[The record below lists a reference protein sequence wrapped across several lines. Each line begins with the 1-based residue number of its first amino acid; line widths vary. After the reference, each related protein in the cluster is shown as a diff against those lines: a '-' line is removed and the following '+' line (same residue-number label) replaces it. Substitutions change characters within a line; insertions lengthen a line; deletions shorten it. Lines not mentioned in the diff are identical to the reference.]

1 MKRLLNI
8 LPAVAVGLLA
18 LSSCSEQMDYNE
30 YYIYDRDYMTQEF
43 GRVEGFL
50 TTAYNELD
58 YENDK
63 QYFANYKDIAN
74 YGAAMLASATDESE
88 YAYTGNAIED
98 LYNGALSPTNAH
110 NTFWNSSL
118 KGIAY
123 CNLFLD
129 EFADE
134 KFDNYYYNDDYAQQM
149 YKYQNMR
156 WEARFLRAY
165 YYFRLVRQYNG
176 APLYCH
182 NSSAD
187 VVNSLPMSKAD
198 DVFNF
203 ITASCDSIKDSII
216 VDYTML
222 GDMAISGQIETG
234 RANKLA
240 VLALKAR
247 AALYHASPLFNPDNN
262 VELWHEAAQASKELM
277 ESAASNDK
285 GLAPTYDC
293 LWASDN
299 YSNAKSVQEI
309 LFYRSISEART
320 LEQANFPVGLENCSG
335 GNCPTQDLVD
345 AYEMQST
352 GKGINEEGSGYNPEK
367 PYTGRDPRFE
377 LTICHNETKRWP
389 NWSTSLVYTYQ
400 GGVNGLPLYGGTPTG
415 YYLKKLLN
423 SAIDTRPGTA
433 NTNKHSW
440 VIFRMGEAYLNY
452 AEAVF
457 NYFKSQ
463 GRLDAADATSE
474 EFPISARALA
484 SITRTRVKMKEM
496 PTGMSNDDFWAKY
509 QNERRVELAFE
520 GHRFWDVRRWKEGA
534 KYFSKITEMHIT
546 KNEDGTYTYT
556 PKTVSRK
563 WEDKYNFFPIPQSDL
578 MKNPNL
584 DQSITG
590 WK

>member
-1 MKRLLNI
+1 MKRI
-8 LPAVAVGLLA
+8 KIFSAVAVGLLA
-18 LSSCSEQMDYNE
+18 LASCTDQMNYNE
-30 YYIYDRDYMTQEF
+30 YYVYDRDYMTQEF

-50 TTAYNELD
+50 TTAYNEMD
-58 YENDK
+58 YD
-63 QYFANYKDIAN
+63 
-74 YGAAMLASATDESE
+74 YGGYYSNALMASATDESE
-88 YAYTGNAIED
+88 YAYNGNSIED
-98 LYNGALSPTNAH
+98 LYNGALNPTNSHA
-110 NTFWNSSL
+110 TFWTSSL

-134 KFDNYYYNDDYAQQM
+134 KFTNYEYNDDYAQQM
-149 YKYQNMR
+149 FKYKNMR

-182 NSSAD
+182 NIPADDLNRLPMSSAD
-187 VVNSLPMSKAD
+187 K
-198 DVFNF
+198 VFDF
-203 ITASCDSIKDSII
+203 IKASCDSIKDSFV
-216 VDYTML
+216 VDYTNL
-222 GDMAISGQIETG
+222 GDMAITGQIETG
-234 RANKLA
+234 RANQLA

-247 AALYHASPLFNPDNN
+247 AALYHASPLFNQNN
-262 VELWHEAAQASKELM
+262 EAELWHQAALATKELVD
-277 ESAASNDK
+277 SAEKQGKA
-285 GLAPTYDC
+285 LAATYDC
-293 LWASDN
+293 LWAANN
-299 YSNAKSVQEI
+299 YTDKKATQEI
-309 LFYRSISEART
+309 LFYRSVADANT
-320 LEQANFPVGLENCSG
+320 LEKANFPVGLEGCNG

-352 GKGINEEGSGYNPEK
+352 GKGIKEEDSGYDAQN

-389 NWSTSLVYTYQ
+389 NWASEPIYTYQ
-400 GGVNGLPLYGGTPTG
+400 GGANALPLNGGTPTG

-423 SAIDTRPGTA
+423 AAVDTRPATA
-433 NTNKHSW
+433 NTMKHSW

-457 NYFKSQ
+457 QYFKSQ
-463 GRLDAADATSE
+463 GRADAADATSA
-474 EFPISARALA
+474 EFPVSARELA
-484 SITRTRVKMKEM
+484 SKTRLRSKMKAM
-496 PTGMSNDDFWAKY
+496 PAGMSNADFWAKY

-556 PKTVSRK
+556 PKTVNRVWDEK
-563 WEDKYNFFPIPQSDL
+563 FNFFPIPQSDI

>member
-1 MKRLLNI
+1 MKRI
-8 LPAVAVGLLA
+8 KIFSAVAVGLLA
-18 LSSCSEQMDYNE
+18 LASCTDQMNYNE
-30 YYIYDRDYMTQEF
+30 YYVYDRDYMTQEF

-50 TTAYNELD
+50 TTAYNEMD
-58 YENDK
+58 YD
-63 QYFANYKDIAN
+63 
-74 YGAAMLASATDESE
+74 YGGYYSNALMASATDESE
-88 YAYTGNAIED
+88 YAYNGNSIED
-98 LYNGALSPTNAH
+98 LYNGALNPTNSHA
-110 NTFWNSSL
+110 TFWTSSL

-134 KFDNYYYNDDYAQQM
+134 KFTNYEYNDDYAQQM
-149 YKYQNMR
+149 FKYKNMR

-182 NSSAD
+182 NIPADDLNRLPMSSAD
-187 VVNSLPMSKAD
+187 K
-198 DVFNF
+198 VFDF
-203 ITASCDSIKDSII
+203 IKASCDSIKDSIV
-216 VDYTML
+216 VDYTNL
-222 GDMAISGQIETG
+222 GDMAITGQIETG
-234 RANKLA
+234 RANQLA

-247 AALYHASPLFNPDNN
+247 AALYHASPLFNQNN
-262 VELWHEAAQASKELM
+262 EAELWHQAALATKELVD
-277 ESAASNDK
+277 SAEKQGKA
-285 GLAPTYDC
+285 LAATYDC
-293 LWASDN
+293 LWAANN
-299 YSNAKSVQEI
+299 YTDKKATQEI
-309 LFYRSISEART
+309 LFYRSVADANT
-320 LEQANFPVGLENCSG
+320 LEKANFPVGLEGCNG

-352 GKGINEEGSGYNPEK
+352 GKGIKEEDSGYDAQN

-389 NWSTSLVYTYQ
+389 NWASEPIYTYQ
-400 GGVNGLPLYGGTPTG
+400 GGANALPLNGGTPTG

-423 SAIDTRPGTA
+423 AAIDTRPATA
-433 NTNKHSW
+433 NTMKHSW

-457 NYFKSQ
+457 RYFKSQ
-463 GRLDAADATSE
+463 GRADAADATSA
-474 EFPISARALA
+474 EFPVSARELA
-484 SITRTRVKMKEM
+484 SKTRLRSKMKAI
-496 PTGMSNDDFWAKY
+496 PAGMSNADFWAKY

-556 PKTVSRK
+556 PKTVNRVWDEK
-563 WEDKYNFFPIPQSDL
+563 FNFFPIPQSDI

>member
-1 MKRLLNI
+1 M
-8 LPAVAVGLLA
+8 GLLA
-18 LSSCSEQMDYNE
+18 LASCSEQMNYNE

-50 TTAYNELD
+50 TTAYNEMD
-58 YENDK
+58 YD
-63 QYFANYKDIAN
+63 
-74 YGAAMLASATDESE
+74 YGGYYSNAMMASATDESE
-88 YAYTGNAIED
+88 YAYTGNSIED

-110 NTFWNSSL
+110 STFWTSSL

-134 KFDNYYYNDDYAQQM
+134 KFENFYYNDDYAQQM
-149 YKYQNMR
+149 FKYKNMR

-176 APLYCH
+176 APLYSH

-187 VVNSLPMSKAD
+187 VLNRLPMATAD
-198 DVFNF
+198 EVFDF
-203 ITASCDSIKDSII
+203 IKASCDSIKDSIV
-216 VDYTML
+216 VDYTKL
-222 GDMAISGQIETG
+222 GDMAISGQIETA
-234 RANKLA
+234 RASQLA

-262 VELWHEAAQASKELM
+262 AELWHQAALASKELVD
-277 ESAASNDK
+277 SAAKQGKD
-285 GLAPTYDC
+285 LAPTYDC

-299 YSNAKSVQEI
+299 YSNAKSTKEI
-309 LFYRSISEART
+309 LFYRSVAEART
-320 LEQANFPVGLENCSG
+320 LEQANFPVGLENCNG

-352 GKGINEEGSGYNPEK
+352 GMGINEEGSGYNPEK

-400 GGVNGLPLYGGTPTG
+400 GGANGLPLFGGTPTG

-423 SAIDTRPGTA
+423 SVIDTRPGTA

-457 NYFKSQ
+457 QYFKSQ
-463 GRLDAADATSE
+463 GRTDAADATNE
-474 EFPISARALA
+474 EFPVAAHDLA
-484 SITRTRVKMKEM
+484 SKTRLRVKMKAI

-563 WEDKYNFFPIPQSDL
+563 WDEKYNFFPIPQSDI
-578 MKNPNL
+578 MKNPSL
-584 DQSITG
+584 DQNITG

>member
-1 MKRLLNI
+1 MKRI
-8 LPAVAVGLLA
+8 KIFSAVAVGLLA
-18 LSSCSEQMDYNE
+18 LASCTDQMNYNE
-30 YYIYDRDYMTQEF
+30 YYVYDRDYMTQEF

-50 TTAYNELD
+50 TTAYNEMD
-58 YENDK
+58 YD
-63 QYFANYKDIAN
+63 
-74 YGAAMLASATDESE
+74 YGGYYSNALMASATDESE
-88 YAYTGNAIED
+88 YAYNGNSIED
-98 LYNGALSPTNAH
+98 LYNGALNPTNSHA
-110 NTFWNSSL
+110 TFWTSSL

-134 KFDNYYYNDDYAQQM
+134 KFTNYEYNDDYAQQM
-149 YKYQNMR
+149 FKYKNMR

-182 NSSAD
+182 NIPADDLNRLPMSSAD
-187 VVNSLPMSKAD
+187 K
-198 DVFNF
+198 VFGF
-203 ITASCDSIKDSII
+203 IKASCDSIKDSIV
-216 VDYTML
+216 VDYTNL
-222 GDMAISGQIETG
+222 GDMAITGQIETG
-234 RANKLA
+234 RANQLA

-247 AALYHASPLFNPDNN
+247 AALYHASPLFNQNN
-262 VELWHEAAQASKELM
+262 EAELWHQAALATKELVD
-277 ESAASNDK
+277 SAEKQGKA
-285 GLAPTYDC
+285 LAATYDC
-293 LWASDN
+293 LWAANN
-299 YSNAKSVQEI
+299 YTDKKATQEI
-309 LFYRSISEART
+309 LFYRSVADANT
-320 LEQANFPVGLENCSG
+320 LEKANFPVGLEGCNG

-352 GKGINEEGSGYNPEK
+352 GKGIKEEDSGYDAQN

-389 NWSTSLVYTYQ
+389 NWASEPIYTYQ
-400 GGVNGLPLYGGTPTG
+400 GGANALPLNGGTPTG

-423 SAIDTRPGTA
+423 AAIDTRPATA
-433 NTNKHSW
+433 NTMKHSW

-457 NYFKSQ
+457 QYFKSQ
-463 GRLDAADATSE
+463 GRSDAADATSA
-474 EFPISARALA
+474 EFPVSARELA
-484 SITRTRVKMKEM
+484 SKTRLRSKMKAI
-496 PTGMSNDDFWAKY
+496 PAGMSNADFWAKY

-556 PKTVSRK
+556 PKTVNRVWDEK
-563 WEDKYNFFPIPQSDL
+563 FNFFPIPQSDI

>member
-1 MKRLLNI
+1 MKRI
-8 LPAVAVGLLA
+8 KIFSAVAVGLLA
-18 LSSCSEQMDYNE
+18 LASCTDQMNYNE
-30 YYIYDRDYMTQEF
+30 YYVYDRDYMTQEF

-50 TTAYNELD
+50 TTAYNEMD
-58 YENDK
+58 YD
-63 QYFANYKDIAN
+63 
-74 YGAAMLASATDESE
+74 YGGYYSNALMASATDESE
-88 YAYTGNAIED
+88 YAYNGNSIED
-98 LYNGALSPTNAH
+98 LYNGALNPTNSHA
-110 NTFWNSSL
+110 TFWTSSL

-134 KFDNYYYNDDYAQQM
+134 KFTNYEYNDDYAQQM
-149 YKYQNMR
+149 FKYKNMR

-182 NSSAD
+182 NIPADDLNRLPMSSAD
-187 VVNSLPMSKAD
+187 K
-198 DVFNF
+198 VFDF
-203 ITASCDSIKDSII
+203 IKASCDSIKDSIV
-216 VDYTML
+216 VDYTNL
-222 GDMAISGQIETG
+222 GDMAITGQIETG
-234 RANKLA
+234 RANQLA

-247 AALYHASPLFNPDNN
+247 AALYHASPLFNQNN
-262 VELWHEAAQASKELM
+262 EAELWHQAALATKELVD
-277 ESAASNDK
+277 SAEKQGKA
-285 GLAPTYDC
+285 LAPTYDC
-293 LWASDN
+293 LWASNN
-299 YSNAKSVQEI
+299 YTDKKATPEI
-309 LFYRSISEART
+309 LFYRSVADANT
-320 LEQANFPVGLENCSG
+320 LEKANFPVGLEGCNG

-352 GKGINEEGSGYNPEK
+352 GKGIKEEGSGYDAQN

-389 NWSTSLVYTYQ
+389 NWASEPIYTYQ
-400 GGVNGLPLYGGTPTG
+400 GGANALPLNGGTPTG

-423 SAIDTRPGTA
+423 AAVDTRPATA
-433 NTNKHSW
+433 NTMKHSW

-457 NYFKSQ
+457 QYFKSQ
-463 GRLDAADATSE
+463 GRADAADATSA
-474 EFPISARALA
+474 EFPVSARELA
-484 SITRTRVKMKEM
+484 SKTRLRSKMKAM
-496 PTGMSNDDFWAKY
+496 PAGMSNADFWAKY

-556 PKTVSRK
+556 PKTVNRVWDEK
-563 WEDKYNFFPIPQSDL
+563 FNFFPIPQSDI

>member
-1 MKRLLNI
+1 MKRI
-8 LPAVAVGLLA
+8 KIFSAVAVGLLA
-18 LSSCSEQMDYNE
+18 LASCTDQMNYNE
-30 YYIYDRDYMTQEF
+30 YYVYDREYMTQEF

-50 TTAYNELD
+50 TTAYNEMD
-58 YENDK
+58 YD
-63 QYFANYKDIAN
+63 
-74 YGAAMLASATDESE
+74 YGGYYSNALMASATDESE
-88 YAYTGNAIED
+88 YAYNGNSIED
-98 LYNGALSPTNAH
+98 LYNGALNPTNSHA
-110 NTFWNSSL
+110 TFWTSSL

-134 KFDNYYYNDDYAQQM
+134 KFTNYEYNDDYAQQM
-149 YKYQNMR
+149 FKYKNMR

-182 NSSAD
+182 NIPADDLNRLPMSSAD
-187 VVNSLPMSKAD
+187 K
-198 DVFNF
+198 VFDF
-203 ITASCDSIKDSII
+203 IKASCDSIKDSIV
-216 VDYTML
+216 VDYTNL
-222 GDMAISGQIETG
+222 GDMAITGQIETG
-234 RANKLA
+234 RANQLA

-247 AALYHASPLFNPDNN
+247 AALYHASPLFNQNN
-262 VELWHEAAQASKELM
+262 EAELWHQAALATKELVD
-277 ESAASNDK
+277 SAEKQGKA
-285 GLAPTYDC
+285 LAATYDC
-293 LWASDN
+293 LWAANN
-299 YSNAKSVQEI
+299 YTDKKATQEI
-309 LFYRSISEART
+309 LFYRSVADANT
-320 LEQANFPVGLENCSG
+320 LEKANFPVGLEGCNG

-352 GKGINEEGSGYNPEK
+352 GKGIKEEGSGYDAQN

-389 NWSTSLVYTYQ
+389 NWASEPIYTYQ
-400 GGVNGLPLYGGTPTG
+400 GGANALPLNGGTPTG

-423 SAIDTRPGTA
+423 AAVDTRPATA
-433 NTNKHSW
+433 NTMKHSW

-457 NYFKSQ
+457 QYFKSQ
-463 GRLDAADATSE
+463 GRADAADATSA
-474 EFPISARALA
+474 EFPVSARELA
-484 SITRTRVKMKEM
+484 SKTRLRSKMKAM
-496 PTGMSNDDFWAKY
+496 PAGMSNADFWAKY

-556 PKTVSRK
+556 PKTVNRVWDEK
-563 WEDKYNFFPIPQSDL
+563 FNFFPIPQSDI

>member
-1 MKRLLNI
+1 MKRI
-8 LPAVAVGLLA
+8 KIFSAVAVGLLA
-18 LSSCSEQMDYNE
+18 LASCTDQMNYNE
-30 YYIYDRDYMTQEF
+30 YYVYDRDYMTQEF

-50 TTAYNELD
+50 TTAYNEMD
-58 YENDK
+58 YD
-63 QYFANYKDIAN
+63 
-74 YGAAMLASATDESE
+74 YGGYYSNALMASATDESE
-88 YAYTGNAIED
+88 YAYNGNSIED
-98 LYNGALSPTNAH
+98 LYNGALNPTNSHA
-110 NTFWNSSL
+110 TFWTSSL

-134 KFDNYYYNDDYAQQM
+134 KFTNYEYNDDYAQQM
-149 YKYQNMR
+149 FKYKNMR

-182 NSSAD
+182 NIPADDLNRLPMSSAD
-187 VVNSLPMSKAD
+187 K
-198 DVFNF
+198 VFDF
-203 ITASCDSIKDSII
+203 IKASCDSIKDSIV
-216 VDYTML
+216 VDYTNL
-222 GDMAISGQIETG
+222 GDMAITGQIETG
-234 RANKLA
+234 RANQLA

-247 AALYHASPLFNPDNN
+247 AALYHASPLFNQNN
-262 VELWHEAAQASKELM
+262 EAELWHQAALATKELVD
-277 ESAASNDK
+277 SAEKQGKA
-285 GLAPTYDC
+285 LAATYDC
-293 LWASDN
+293 LWAANN
-299 YSNAKSVQEI
+299 YTDKKATQEI
-309 LFYRSISEART
+309 LFYRSVADANT
-320 LEQANFPVGLENCSG
+320 LEKANFPVGLEGCNG

-352 GKGINEEGSGYNPEK
+352 GKGIKEEGSGYDAQN

-389 NWSTSLVYTYQ
+389 NWASEPIYTYQ
-400 GGVNGLPLYGGTPTG
+400 GGANALPLNGGTPTG

-423 SAIDTRPGTA
+423 AAIDTRPATA
-433 NTNKHSW
+433 NTMKHSW

-457 NYFKSQ
+457 QYFKSQ
-463 GRLDAADATSE
+463 GRSDAADATSA
-474 EFPISARALA
+474 EFPVSARELA
-484 SITRTRVKMKEM
+484 SKTRLRSKMKAM
-496 PTGMSNDDFWAKY
+496 PAGMSNADFWAKY

-520 GHRFWDVRRWKEGA
+520 GYRFWDVRRWKEGA

-556 PKTVSRK
+556 PKTVNRVWDEK
-563 WEDKYNFFPIPQSDL
+563 FNFFPIPQSDI

>member
-1 MKRLLNI
+1 MKRI
-8 LPAVAVGLLA
+8 KIFSAVAVGLLA
-18 LSSCSEQMDYNE
+18 LASCTDQMNYNE
-30 YYIYDRDYMTQEF
+30 YYVYDRDYMTQEF

-50 TTAYNELD
+50 TTAYNEMD
-58 YENDK
+58 YD
-63 QYFANYKDIAN
+63 
-74 YGAAMLASATDESE
+74 YGGYYSNALMASATDESE
-88 YAYTGNAIED
+88 YAYNGNSIED
-98 LYNGALSPTNAH
+98 LYNGALNPTNSHA
-110 NTFWNSSL
+110 TFWTSSL

-134 KFDNYYYNDDYAQQM
+134 KFTNYEYNDDYAQQM
-149 YKYQNMR
+149 FKYKNMR

-182 NSSAD
+182 NIPADDLNRLPMSSAD
-187 VVNSLPMSKAD
+187 K
-198 DVFNF
+198 VFDF
-203 ITASCDSIKDSII
+203 IKASCDSIKDSIV
-216 VDYTML
+216 VDYTNL
-222 GDMAISGQIETG
+222 GDMAITGQIETG
-234 RANKLA
+234 RVNQLA

-247 AALYHASPLFNPDNN
+247 AALYHASPLFNQNN
-262 VELWHEAAQASKELM
+262 EAELWHQAALATKELVD
-277 ESAASNDK
+277 SAEKQGKA
-285 GLAPTYDC
+285 LAATYDC
-293 LWASDN
+293 LWAANN
-299 YSNAKSVQEI
+299 YTDKKATQEI
-309 LFYRSISEART
+309 LFYRSVADANT
-320 LEQANFPVGLENCSG
+320 LEKANFPVGLEGCNG

-352 GKGINEEGSGYNPEK
+352 GKGIKEEDSGYDAQN

-389 NWSTSLVYTYQ
+389 NWASEPIYTYQ
-400 GGVNGLPLYGGTPTG
+400 GGANALPLNGGTPTG

-423 SAIDTRPGTA
+423 AAIDTRPATA
-433 NTNKHSW
+433 NTMKHSW

-457 NYFKSQ
+457 QYFKSQ
-463 GRLDAADATSE
+463 GRSDAADATSA
-474 EFPISARALA
+474 EFPVSARELA
-484 SITRTRVKMKEM
+484 SKTRLRSKMKAM
-496 PTGMSNDDFWAKY
+496 PAGMSNADFWAKY

-556 PKTVSRK
+556 PKTVNRVWDEK
-563 WEDKYNFFPIPQSDL
+563 FNFFPIPQSDI

>member
-1 MKRLLNI
+1 MKRI
-8 LPAVAVGLLA
+8 KIFSAVAVGLLA
-18 LSSCSEQMDYNE
+18 LASCTDQMNYNE
-30 YYIYDRDYMTQEF
+30 YYVYDRDYMTQEF

-50 TTAYNELD
+50 TTAYNEMD
-58 YENDK
+58 YD
-63 QYFANYKDIAN
+63 
-74 YGAAMLASATDESE
+74 YGGYYSNALMASATDESE
-88 YAYTGNAIED
+88 YAYNGNSIED
-98 LYNGALSPTNAH
+98 LYNGALNPTNSHA
-110 NTFWNSSL
+110 TFWTSSL

-134 KFDNYYYNDDYAQQM
+134 KFTNYEYNDDYAQQM
-149 YKYQNMR
+149 FKYKNMR

-182 NSSAD
+182 NIPADDLNRLPMSSAD
-187 VVNSLPMSKAD
+187 K
-198 DVFNF
+198 VFDF
-203 ITASCDSIKDSII
+203 IKASCDSIKDSIV
-216 VDYTML
+216 VDYTNL
-222 GDMAISGQIETG
+222 GDMAITGQIETG
-234 RANKLA
+234 RANQLA

-247 AALYHASPLFNPDNN
+247 AALYHASPLFNQNN
-262 VELWHEAAQASKELM
+262 EAELWHQAALATKELVD
-277 ESAASNDK
+277 SAEKQGKA
-285 GLAPTYDC
+285 LAATYDC
-293 LWASDN
+293 LWAANN
-299 YSNAKSVQEI
+299 YTDKKATQEI
-309 LFYRSISEART
+309 LFYRSVADANT
-320 LEQANFPVGLENCSG
+320 LEKANFPVGLEGCNG

-352 GKGINEEGSGYNPEK
+352 GKGIKEEDSGYDAQN

-377 LTICHNETKRWP
+377 LTICHNETKLWP
-389 NWSTSLVYTYQ
+389 NWASEPIYTYQ
-400 GGVNGLPLYGGTPTG
+400 GGANALPLNGGTPTG

-423 SAIDTRPGTA
+423 AAVDTRPATA
-433 NTNKHSW
+433 NTMKHSW

-457 NYFKSQ
+457 QYFKSQ
-463 GRLDAADATSE
+463 GRSDAADATSA
-474 EFPISARALA
+474 EFPVSARELA
-484 SITRTRVKMKEM
+484 SKTRLRSKMKAM
-496 PTGMSNDDFWAKY
+496 PAGMSNADFWAKY

-556 PKTVSRK
+556 PKTVNRVWDEK
-563 WEDKYNFFPIPQSDL
+563 FNFFPIPQSDI

>member
-1 MKRLLNI
+1 MKRI
-8 LPAVAVGLLA
+8 KIFSAVAVGLLA
-18 LSSCSEQMDYNE
+18 LASCTDQMNYNE
-30 YYIYDRDYMTQEF
+30 YYVYDRDYMTQEF

-50 TTAYNELD
+50 TTAYNEMD
-58 YENDK
+58 YD
-63 QYFANYKDIAN
+63 
-74 YGAAMLASATDESE
+74 YGGYYSNALMASATDESE
-88 YAYTGNAIED
+88 YAYNGNSIED
-98 LYNGALSPTNAH
+98 LYNGALNPTNSHA
-110 NTFWNSSL
+110 TFWTSSL

-134 KFDNYYYNDDYAQQM
+134 KFTNYEYNDDYAQQM
-149 YKYQNMR
+149 FKYKNMR

-182 NSSAD
+182 NIPADDLNRLPMSSAD
-187 VVNSLPMSKAD
+187 K
-198 DVFNF
+198 VFDF
-203 ITASCDSIKDSII
+203 IKNSCDSIKDSIV
-216 VDYTML
+216 VDYTNL
-222 GDMAISGQIETG
+222 GDMAITGQIETG
-234 RANKLA
+234 RANQLA

-247 AALYHASPLFNPDNN
+247 AALYHASPLFNQNN
-262 VELWHEAAQASKELM
+262 EAELWHQAALATKELVD
-277 ESAASNDK
+277 SAEKQGKA
-285 GLAPTYDC
+285 LAATYDC
-293 LWASDN
+293 LWAANN
-299 YSNAKSVQEI
+299 YTDKKATQEI
-309 LFYRSISEART
+309 LFYRSVADANT
-320 LEQANFPVGLENCSG
+320 LEKANFPVGLEGCNG

-352 GKGINEEGSGYNPEK
+352 GKGIKEEDSGYDAQN

-389 NWSTSLVYTYQ
+389 NWASEPIYTYQ
-400 GGVNGLPLYGGTPTG
+400 GGANALPLNGGTPTG

-423 SAIDTRPGTA
+423 AAVDTRPATA
-433 NTNKHSW
+433 NTMKHSW

-457 NYFKSQ
+457 QYFKSQ
-463 GRLDAADATSE
+463 GRADAADATSA
-474 EFPISARALA
+474 EFPVSARELA
-484 SITRTRVKMKEM
+484 SKTRLRSKMKAM
-496 PTGMSNDDFWAKY
+496 PAGMSNADFWAKY

-556 PKTVSRK
+556 PKTVNRVWDEK
-563 WEDKYNFFPIPQSDL
+563 FNFFPIPQSDI

>member
-1 MKRLLNI
+1 MKRI
-8 LPAVAVGLLA
+8 KIFSAVAVGLLA
-18 LSSCSEQMDYNE
+18 LASCTDQMNYNE
-30 YYIYDRDYMTQEF
+30 YYVYDRDYMTQEF

-50 TTAYNELD
+50 TTAYNEMD
-58 YENDK
+58 YD
-63 QYFANYKDIAN
+63 
-74 YGAAMLASATDESE
+74 YGGYYSNALMASATDESE
-88 YAYTGNAIED
+88 YAYNGNSIED
-98 LYNGALSPTNAH
+98 LYNGALNPTNSHA
-110 NTFWNSSL
+110 TFWTSSL

-134 KFDNYYYNDDYAQQM
+134 KFTNYEYNDDYAQQM
-149 YKYQNMR
+149 FKYKNMR

-182 NSSAD
+182 NIPADDLNRLSMSSAD
-187 VVNSLPMSKAD
+187 K
-198 DVFNF
+198 VFDF
-203 ITASCDSIKDSII
+203 IKASCDSIKDSIV
-216 VDYTML
+216 VDYTNL
-222 GDMAISGQIETG
+222 GDMAITGQIETG
-234 RANKLA
+234 RANQLA

-247 AALYHASPLFNPDNN
+247 AALYHASPLFNQNN
-262 VELWHEAAQASKELM
+262 EAELWHQAALATKELVD
-277 ESAASNDK
+277 SAEKQGKA
-285 GLAPTYDC
+285 LAATYDC
-293 LWASDN
+293 LWAANN
-299 YSNAKSVQEI
+299 YTDKKATQEI
-309 LFYRSISEART
+309 LFYRSVADANT
-320 LEQANFPVGLENCSG
+320 LEKANFPVGLEGCNG

-352 GKGINEEGSGYNPEK
+352 GKGIKEEGSGYDAQN

-389 NWSTSLVYTYQ
+389 NWASEPIYTYQ
-400 GGVNGLPLYGGTPTG
+400 GGANALPLNGGTPTG

-423 SAIDTRPGTA
+423 AAIDTRPATA
-433 NTNKHSW
+433 NTMKHSW

-457 NYFKSQ
+457 QYFKSQ
-463 GRLDAADATSE
+463 GRSDAADATSA
-474 EFPISARALA
+474 EFPVSARELA
-484 SITRTRVKMKEM
+484 SKTRLRSKMKAM
-496 PTGMSNDDFWAKY
+496 PAGMSNADFWAKY

-556 PKTVSRK
+556 PKTVNRVWDEK
-563 WEDKYNFFPIPQSDL
+563 FNFFPIPQSDI

>member
-1 MKRLLNI
+1 MKRI
-8 LPAVAVGLLA
+8 KIFSAVAVGLLA
-18 LSSCSEQMDYNE
+18 LASCSDQMNYNE
-30 YYIYDRDYMTQEF
+30 YYVYDRDYMTQEF

-50 TTAYNELD
+50 TTAYNEMD
-58 YENDK
+58 YD
-63 QYFANYKDIAN
+63 
-74 YGAAMLASATDESE
+74 YGGYYSNALMASATDESE
-88 YAYTGNAIED
+88 YAYSGNSIED

-110 NTFWNSSL
+110 ATFWTSSL

-134 KFDNYYYNDDYAQQM
+134 KFTNYEYNDDYAQQM
-149 YKYQNMR
+149 FKYKNMR

-182 NSSAD
+182 NIPADDLNRLPMSSAD
-187 VVNSLPMSKAD
+187 K
-198 DVFNF
+198 VFDF
-203 ITASCDSIKDSII
+203 IKASCDSIKDSIV
-216 VDYTML
+216 VDYTNL
-222 GDMAISGQIETG
+222 GDMAITGQIETG
-234 RANKLA
+234 RANQLA

-247 AALYHASPLFNPDNN
+247 AALYHASPLFNQNN
-262 VELWHEAAQASKELM
+262 EAELWHQAALATKELVD
-277 ESAASNDK
+277 SAEKQGKA
-285 GLAPTYDC
+285 LAATYDC
-293 LWASDN
+293 LWAANN
-299 YSNAKSVQEI
+299 YTDKKATQEI
-309 LFYRSISEART
+309 LFYRSVADANT
-320 LEQANFPVGLENCSG
+320 LEKANFPVGLEGCNG

-352 GKGINEEGSGYNPEK
+352 GKGIKEEDSGYDAQN

-389 NWSTSLVYTYQ
+389 NWASEPIYTYQ
-400 GGVNGLPLYGGTPTG
+400 GGANALPLNGGTPTG

-423 SAIDTRPGTA
+423 AAIDTRPATA
-433 NTNKHSW
+433 NTMKHSW

-457 NYFKSQ
+457 QYFKSQ
-463 GRLDAADATSE
+463 GRADAADATSA
-474 EFPISARALA
+474 EFPVSARELA
-484 SITRTRVKMKEM
+484 SKTRLRSKMKAI
-496 PTGMSNDDFWAKY
+496 PAGMSNADFWAKY

-556 PKTVSRK
+556 PKTVNRVWDEK
-563 WEDKYNFFPIPQSDL
+563 FNFFPIPQSDI

>member
-1 MKRLLNI
+1 MKRI
-8 LPAVAVGLLA
+8 KIFSAVAVGLLA
-18 LSSCSEQMDYNE
+18 LASCSDQMNYNE
-30 YYIYDRDYMTQEF
+30 YYVYDRDYMTQEF

-50 TTAYNELD
+50 TTAYNEMD
-58 YENDK
+58 YD
-63 QYFANYKDIAN
+63 
-74 YGAAMLASATDESE
+74 YGGYYSNALMASATDESE
-88 YAYTGNAIED
+88 YAYNGNSIED
-98 LYNGALSPTNAH
+98 LYNGALNPTNSHA
-110 NTFWNSSL
+110 TFWTSSL

-134 KFDNYYYNDDYAQQM
+134 KFTNYEYNDDYAQQM
-149 YKYQNMR
+149 FKYKNMR

-182 NSSAD
+182 NIPADDLNRLPMSSAD
-187 VVNSLPMSKAD
+187 K
-198 DVFNF
+198 VFDF
-203 ITASCDSIKDSII
+203 IKASCDSIKDSIV
-216 VDYTML
+216 VDYTNL
-222 GDMAISGQIETG
+222 GDMAITGQIETG
-234 RANKLA
+234 RANQLA

-247 AALYHASPLFNPDNN
+247 AALYHASPLFNQNN
-262 VELWHEAAQASKELM
+262 EAELWHQAALATKELVD
-277 ESAASNDK
+277 SAEKQGKA
-285 GLAPTYDC
+285 LAATYDC
-293 LWASDN
+293 LWAANN
-299 YSNAKSVQEI
+299 YTDKKATQEI
-309 LFYRSISEART
+309 LFYRSVADANT
-320 LEQANFPVGLENCSG
+320 LEKANFPVGLEGCNG

-352 GKGINEEGSGYNPEK
+352 GKGIKEEGSGYDAQN

-389 NWSTSLVYTYQ
+389 NWASEPIYTYQ
-400 GGVNGLPLYGGTPTG
+400 GGANALPLNGGTPTG

-423 SAIDTRPGTA
+423 AAIDTRPATA
-433 NTNKHSW
+433 NTMKHSW

-457 NYFKSQ
+457 QYFKSQ
-463 GRLDAADATSE
+463 GRSDAADATSA
-474 EFPISARALA
+474 EFPVSARELA
-484 SITRTRVKMKEM
+484 SKTRLRSKMKAM
-496 PTGMSNDDFWAKY
+496 PAGMSNADFWAKY

-520 GHRFWDVRRWKEGA
+520 GYRFWDVRRWKEGA

-556 PKTVSRK
+556 PKTVNRVWDEK
-563 WEDKYNFFPIPQSDL
+563 FNFFPIPQSDI

>member
-1 MKRLLNI
+1 MKRI
-8 LPAVAVGLLA
+8 KIFSAVAVGLLA
-18 LSSCSEQMDYNE
+18 LASCSEQMNYNE
-30 YYIYDRDYMTQEF
+30 YYVYDRDYMTQEF

-50 TTAYNELD
+50 TTAYNEMD
-58 YENDK
+58 YD
-63 QYFANYKDIAN
+63 
-74 YGAAMLASATDESE
+74 YGGYYSNALMASATDESE
-88 YAYTGNAIED
+88 YAYSGNSIED

-110 NTFWNSSL
+110 ATFWTSSL

-134 KFDNYYYNDDYAQQM
+134 KFTNYEYNDDYAQQM
-149 YKYQNMR
+149 FKYKNMR

-182 NSSAD
+182 NIPADNLNRLPMSSAD
-187 VVNSLPMSKAD
+187 K
-198 DVFNF
+198 VFDF
-203 ITASCDSIKDSII
+203 IKASCDSIKDSIV
-216 VDYTML
+216 VDYTNL
-222 GDMAISGQIETG
+222 GDMAITGQIETG
-234 RANKLA
+234 RANQLA

-247 AALYHASPLFNPDNN
+247 AALYHASPLFNQNN
-262 VELWHEAAQASKELM
+262 EAELWHQAALATKELVD
-277 ESAASNDK
+277 SAEKQGKA
-285 GLAPTYDC
+285 LAATYDC
-293 LWASDN
+293 LWAANN
-299 YSNAKSVQEI
+299 YTDKKATQEI
-309 LFYRSISEART
+309 LFYRSVADANT
-320 LEQANFPVGLENCSG
+320 LEKANFPVGLEGCNG

-352 GKGINEEGSGYNPEK
+352 GKGIKEEGSGYDAQN

-389 NWSTSLVYTYQ
+389 NWASEPIYTYQ
-400 GGVNGLPLYGGTPTG
+400 GGANALPLNGGTPTG

-423 SAIDTRPGTA
+423 AAIDTRPATA
-433 NTNKHSW
+433 NTMKHSW

-457 NYFKSQ
+457 QYFKSQ
-463 GRLDAADATSE
+463 GRSDAADATSA
-474 EFPISARALA
+474 EFPVSARELA
-484 SITRTRVKMKEM
+484 SKTRLRSKMKAM
-496 PTGMSNDDFWAKY
+496 PAGMSNADFWAKY

-556 PKTVSRK
+556 PKTVNRVWDEK
-563 WEDKYNFFPIPQSDL
+563 FNFFPIPQSDI

>member
-1 MKRLLNI
+1 MKRI
-8 LPAVAVGLLA
+8 KIFSAVAVGLLA
-18 LSSCSEQMDYNE
+18 LASCTDQMNYNE
-30 YYIYDRDYMTQEF
+30 YYVYDRDYMTQEF

-50 TTAYNELD
+50 TTAYNEMD
-58 YENDK
+58 YD
-63 QYFANYKDIAN
+63 
-74 YGAAMLASATDESE
+74 YGGYYSNALMASATDESE
-88 YAYTGNAIED
+88 YAYNGNSIED
-98 LYNGALSPTNAH
+98 LYNGALNPTNSHA
-110 NTFWNSSL
+110 TFWTSSL

-134 KFDNYYYNDDYAQQM
+134 KFTNYEYNDDYAQQM
-149 YKYQNMR
+149 FKYKNMR

-182 NSSAD
+182 NIPADDLNRLPMSSAD
-187 VVNSLPMSKAD
+187 K
-198 DVFNF
+198 VFDF
-203 ITASCDSIKDSII
+203 IKASCDSIKDSIV
-216 VDYTML
+216 VDYTNL
-222 GDMAISGQIETG
+222 GDMAITGQIETG
-234 RANKLA
+234 RANQLA

-247 AALYHASPLFNPDNN
+247 AALYHASPLFNQNN
-262 VELWHEAAQASKELM
+262 EAELWHQAALATKELVD
-277 ESAASNDK
+277 SAEKQGKA
-285 GLAPTYDC
+285 LAATYDC
-293 LWASDN
+293 LWAANN
-299 YSNAKSVQEI
+299 YTDKKATQEI
-309 LFYRSISEART
+309 LFYRSVADANT
-320 LEQANFPVGLENCSG
+320 LEKANFPVGLEGCNG

-352 GKGINEEGSGYNPEK
+352 GKGIKEEGSGYDAQN
-367 PYTGRDPRFE
+367 PYTGRDPRYE
-377 LTICHNETKRWP
+377 LTMCHNETKRWP
-389 NWSTSLVYTYQ
+389 NWASEPIYTYQ
-400 GGVNGLPLYGGTPTG
+400 GGANALPLNGGTPTG

-423 SAIDTRPGTA
+423 AAVDTRPATA
-433 NTNKHSW
+433 NTMKHSW

-457 NYFKSQ
+457 QYFKSQ
-463 GRLDAADATSE
+463 GRADAADATSA
-474 EFPISARALA
+474 EFPVSARELA
-484 SITRTRVKMKEM
+484 SKTRLRSKMKAM
-496 PTGMSNDDFWAKY
+496 PAGMSNADFWAKY

-556 PKTVSRK
+556 PKTVNRVWDEK
-563 WEDKYNFFPIPQSDL
+563 FNFFPIPQSDI

>member
-1 MKRLLNI
+1 MKRINI
-8 LPAVAVGLLA
+8 FSAVVLGMLGLA
-18 LSSCSEQMDYNE
+18 SCSDQMNYNE

-50 TTAYNELD
+50 TTAYNEMD

-63 QYFANYKDIAN
+63 AYFYTYKSDGN
-74 YGAAMLASATDESE
+74 YGNAMWASATDESE
-88 YAYTGNAIED
+88 YAYNGNAVED
-98 LYNGALSPTNAH
+98 FYNGALSPTNPHAVY
-110 NTFWNSSL
+110 WKSSL

-134 KFDNYYYNDDYAQQM
+134 KFENYQYNDDYEQQKFK
-149 YKYQNMR
+149 YKNMR

-182 NSSAD
+182 NLSA
-187 VVNSLPMSKAD
+187 NQLNQLPMSKAD
-198 DVFNF
+198 EVFEF
-203 ITASCDSIKDSII
+203 IKNSCDSIKDSII
-216 VDYTML
+216 VDYTDL
-222 GDMAISGQIETG
+222 GDYAIKGQVETA
-234 RANKLA
+234 RANQLS

-247 AALYHASPLFNPDNN
+247 AALYHASPLFNTNN
-262 VELWHEAAQASKELM
+262 DAELWHEAALATKELVD
-277 ESAASNDK
+277 SAEKQGK
-285 GLAPTYDC
+285 GLAATYDC

-299 YSNAKSVQEI
+299 YVNAKSTKEI
-309 LFYRSISEART
+309 LFYRSIAESRN

-345 AYEMQST
+345 AYEMQRT
-352 GKGINEEGSGYNPEK
+352 GKGINEEGSGYNEQK

-389 NWSTSLVYTYQ
+389 NWATDLVYTYQ
-400 GGVNGLPLYGGTPTG
+400 GGANAQPLTGGTPTG
-415 YYLKKLLN
+415 YYLKKLLV
-423 SAIDTRPGTA
+423 SAADPRPATA
-433 NTNKHSW
+433 NTFKHSW
-440 VIFRMGEAYLNY
+440 VVFRMGEAYLNY

-463 GRLDAADATSE
+463 GRMDAADATSE
-474 EFPISARALA
+474 EFPISARELA
-484 SITRTRVKMKEM
+484 SKTRLRSKM
-496 PTGMSNDDFWAKY
+496 PAIPAGMSNDDFWAKY
-509 QNERRVELAFE
+509 QNERRVELSFE
-520 GHRFWDVRRWKEGA
+520 GHRFWDVRRWKEGS
-534 KYFSKITEMHIT
+534 KYFGKITEMHIT
-546 KNEDGTYTYT
+546 KNEDGTYTYNR
-556 PKTVSRK
+556 KTVNRK
-563 WEDKYNFFPIPQSDL
+563 WDDKYNFFPIPQSDI

>member
-1 MKRLLNI
+1 MKRI
-8 LPAVAVGLLA
+8 KIFSAVAVGLLVLA
-18 LSSCSEQMDYNE
+18 SCSEQMNYNE
-30 YYIYDRDYMTQEF
+30 YYVYDRDYMTQEF

-50 TTAYNELD
+50 TTAYNEMD
-58 YENDK
+58 YD
-63 QYFANYKDIAN
+63 
-74 YGAAMLASATDESE
+74 YGGYYSNALMASATDESE
-88 YAYTGNAIED
+88 YAYSGNSIED

-110 NTFWNSSL
+110 SNFWSSSL

-134 KFDNYYYNDDYAQQM
+134 KFTNYEYNDDYAQQM
-149 YKYQNMR
+149 FKYRNMR

-182 NSSAD
+182 NIPADDLNRLSMSSAD
-187 VVNSLPMSKAD
+187 K
-198 DVFNF
+198 VFDF
-203 ITASCDSIKDSII
+203 IKNSCDSIKDSIV
-216 VDYTML
+216 VDYTQL
-222 GDMAISGQIETG
+222 GDMAISDQIETG
-234 RANKLA
+234 RANQLA

-247 AALYHASPLFNPDNN
+247 AALYHASPLFNQNN
-262 VELWHEAAQASKELM
+262 DAELWHQAALATKELVD
-277 ESAASNDK
+277 SAEKQGKA
-285 GLAPTYDC
+285 LAPTYDC

-299 YSNAKSVQEI
+299 YANKKATSEI
-309 LFYRSISEART
+309 LFYRAVAESND
-320 LEQANFPVGLENCSG
+320 LEKANFPVGFENCNG

-352 GKGINEEGSGYNPEK
+352 GKSIYEEGSGYNPAK

-389 NWSTSLVYTYQ
+389 NWATDPIYTYQ
-400 GGVNGLPLYGGTPTG
+400 GGANAQPLVGGTPTG
-415 YYLKKLLN
+415 YYLKKLLI
-423 SAIDTRPGTA
+423 AATDTRPGTA
-433 NTNKHSW
+433 NTMKHSW

-457 NYFKSQ
+457 LYFKSQ
-463 GRLDAADATSE
+463 GRSDAADATSE
-474 EFPISARALA
+474 EFPISARELA
-484 SITRTRVKMKEM
+484 SKTRLRVKMKAM

-520 GHRFWDVRRWKEGA
+520 GHRFWDVRRWKEGS
-534 KYFSKITEMHIT
+534 KYFSEITEMHIT
-546 KNEDGTYTYT
+546 KNEDGSYTYT
-556 PKTVSRK
+556 PKTVNRL
-563 WEDKYNFFPIPQSDL
+563 WEEKFNFFPIPQSDI

>member
-1 MKRLLNI
+1 MKRI
-8 LPAVAVGLLA
+8 KIFSAVAVGLLA
-18 LSSCSEQMDYNE
+18 LASCTDQMNYNE
-30 YYIYDRDYMTQEF
+30 YYVYDRDYMTQEF

-50 TTAYNELD
+50 TTAYNEMD
-58 YENDK
+58 YD
-63 QYFANYKDIAN
+63 
-74 YGAAMLASATDESE
+74 YGGYYSNALMASATDESE
-88 YAYTGNAIED
+88 YAYNGNSIED
-98 LYNGALSPTNAH
+98 LYNGALNPTNSHA
-110 NTFWNSSL
+110 TFWTSSL

-134 KFDNYYYNDDYAQQM
+134 KFTNYEYNDDYAQQM
-149 YKYQNMR
+149 FKYKNMR

-182 NSSAD
+182 NIPADDLNRLPMSSAD
-187 VVNSLPMSKAD
+187 K
-198 DVFNF
+198 VFDF
-203 ITASCDSIKDSII
+203 IKASCDSIKDSIV
-216 VDYTML
+216 VDYTNL
-222 GDMAISGQIETG
+222 GDMAITGQIETG
-234 RANKLA
+234 RANQLA

-247 AALYHASPLFNPDNN
+247 AALYHASPLFNQNN
-262 VELWHEAAQASKELM
+262 EAELWHQAALATKELVD
-277 ESAASNDK
+277 SAEKQGKA
-285 GLAPTYDC
+285 LAATYDC
-293 LWASDN
+293 LWAANN
-299 YSNAKSVQEI
+299 YTDKKATQEI
-309 LFYRSISEART
+309 LFYRSVADANT
-320 LEQANFPVGLENCSG
+320 LEKANFPVGLEGCNG

-352 GKGINEEGSGYNPEK
+352 GKGIKEEDSGYDAQN

-389 NWSTSLVYTYQ
+389 NWASEPIYTYQ
-400 GGVNGLPLYGGTPTG
+400 GGANALPLNGGTPTG

-423 SAIDTRPGTA
+423 AAVDTRPATA
-433 NTNKHSW
+433 NTMKHSW

-457 NYFKSQ
+457 QYFKSQ
-463 GRLDAADATSE
+463 GRADAADATSA
-474 EFPISARALA
+474 EFPVSARELA
-484 SITRTRVKMKEM
+484 SKTRLRSKMKAM
-496 PTGMSNDDFWAKY
+496 PAGMSNADFWAKY

-556 PKTVSRK
+556 PKTVNRVWDEK
-563 WEDKYNFFPIPQSDL
+563 FNFFPIPQSDI

>member
-1 MKRLLNI
+1 MKRI
-8 LPAVAVGLLA
+8 KIFSAVAVGLLA
-18 LSSCSEQMDYNE
+18 LASCTDQMNYNE
-30 YYIYDRDYMTQEF
+30 YYVYDRDYMTQEF

-50 TTAYNELD
+50 TTAYNEMD
-58 YENDK
+58 YD
-63 QYFANYKDIAN
+63 
-74 YGAAMLASATDESE
+74 YGGYYSNALMASATDESE
-88 YAYTGNAIED
+88 YAYNGNSIED
-98 LYNGALSPTNAH
+98 LYNGALNPTNAH
-110 NTFWNSSL
+110 ATFWTSSL

-134 KFDNYYYNDDYAQQM
+134 KFTNYEYNDDYEQQM
-149 YKYQNMR
+149 FKYKNMR

-182 NSSAD
+182 NIPADDLNRLPMSSAD
-187 VVNSLPMSKAD
+187 K
-198 DVFNF
+198 VFDF
-203 ITASCDSIKDSII
+203 IKASCDSIKDSIV
-216 VDYTML
+216 VDYTNL
-222 GDMAISGQIETG
+222 GDMAITGQIETG
-234 RANKLA
+234 RANQLA

-247 AALYHASPLFNPDNN
+247 AALYHASPLFNQNN
-262 VELWHEAAQASKELM
+262 EVELWHQAALATKELVD
-277 ESAASNDK
+277 SAEKQGKA
-285 GLAPTYDC
+285 LAATYDC
-293 LWASDN
+293 LWAANN
-299 YSNAKSVQEI
+299 YTDKKATQEI
-309 LFYRSISEART
+309 LFYRSVADANT
-320 LEQANFPVGLENCSG
+320 LEKANFPVGLEGCNG

-352 GKGINEEGSGYNPEK
+352 GKGIKEEGSGYDAQN

-389 NWSTSLVYTYQ
+389 NWASEPIYTYQ
-400 GGVNGLPLYGGTPTG
+400 GGANALPLNGGTPTG

-423 SAIDTRPGTA
+423 AAIDTRPATA
-433 NTNKHSW
+433 NTMKHSW

-457 NYFKSQ
+457 QYFKSQ
-463 GRLDAADATSE
+463 GRSDAADATSA
-474 EFPISARALA
+474 EFSVSARELA
-484 SITRTRVKMKEM
+484 SKTRLRSKMKAM
-496 PTGMSNDDFWAKY
+496 PAGMSNADFWAKY

-556 PKTVSRK
+556 PKTVNRVWDEK
-563 WEDKYNFFPIPQSDL
+563 FNFFPIPQSDI

>member
-1 MKRLLNI
+1 MKRI
-8 LPAVAVGLLA
+8 KIFSAVAVGLLA
-18 LSSCSEQMDYNE
+18 LASCTDQMNYNE
-30 YYIYDRDYMTQEF
+30 YYVYDRDYMTQEF

-50 TTAYNELD
+50 TTAYNEMD
-58 YENDK
+58 YD
-63 QYFANYKDIAN
+63 
-74 YGAAMLASATDESE
+74 YGGYYSNALMASATDESE
-88 YAYTGNAIED
+88 YAYNGNSIED
-98 LYNGALSPTNAH
+98 LYNGALNPTNSHA
-110 NTFWNSSL
+110 TFWTSSL

-134 KFDNYYYNDDYAQQM
+134 KFTNYEYNDDYAQQM
-149 YKYQNMR
+149 FKYKNMR

-182 NSSAD
+182 NIPADDLNRLPMSSAD
-187 VVNSLPMSKAD
+187 K
-198 DVFNF
+198 VFDF
-203 ITASCDSIKDSII
+203 IKASCDSIKDSIV
-216 VDYTML
+216 VDYTNL
-222 GDMAISGQIETG
+222 GDMAITGQIETG
-234 RANKLA
+234 RANQLA

-247 AALYHASPLFNPDNN
+247 AALYHASPLFNQNN
-262 VELWHEAAQASKELM
+262 EAELWHQAALATKELVD
-277 ESAASNDK
+277 SAEKQGKA
-285 GLAPTYDC
+285 LAATYDC
-293 LWASDN
+293 LWAANN
-299 YSNAKSVQEI
+299 YTDKKATQEI
-309 LFYRSISEART
+309 LFYRSVADANT
-320 LEQANFPVGLENCSG
+320 LEKANFPVGLEGCNG

-352 GKGINEEGSGYNPEK
+352 GKGIKEEGSGYDAQN

-389 NWSTSLVYTYQ
+389 NWASEPIYTYQ
-400 GGVNGLPLYGGTPTG
+400 GGANALPLNGGTPTG

-423 SAIDTRPGTA
+423 AAVDTRPATA
-433 NTNKHSW
+433 NTMKHSW

-457 NYFKSQ
+457 QYFKSQ
-463 GRLDAADATSE
+463 GRSDAADATSA
-474 EFPISARALA
+474 EFPVSARELA
-484 SITRTRVKMKEM
+484 SKTRLRSKMKAM
-496 PTGMSNDDFWAKY
+496 PAGMSNADFWAKY

-556 PKTVSRK
+556 PKTVNRVWDEK
-563 WEDKYNFFPIPQSDL
+563 FNFFPIPQSDI

>member
-1 MKRLLNI
+1 MKRI
-8 LPAVAVGLLA
+8 KIFSAVAVGLLA
-18 LSSCSEQMDYNE
+18 LASCTDQMNYNE
-30 YYIYDRDYMTQEF
+30 YYVYDRDYMTQEF

-50 TTAYNELD
+50 TTAYNEMD
-58 YENDK
+58 YD
-63 QYFANYKDIAN
+63 
-74 YGAAMLASATDESE
+74 YGGYYSNALMASATDESE
-88 YAYTGNAIED
+88 YAYNGNSIED
-98 LYNGALSPTNAH
+98 LYNGALSPTNSHA
-110 NTFWNSSL
+110 TFWTSSL

-134 KFDNYYYNDDYAQQM
+134 KFTNYEYNDDYAQQM
-149 YKYQNMR
+149 FKYKNMR

-182 NSSAD
+182 NIPADDLNRLPMSSAD
-187 VVNSLPMSKAD
+187 K
-198 DVFNF
+198 VFDF
-203 ITASCDSIKDSII
+203 IKASCDSIKDSIV
-216 VDYTML
+216 VDYTNL
-222 GDMAISGQIETG
+222 GDMAITGQIETG
-234 RANKLA
+234 RANQLA

-247 AALYHASPLFNPDNN
+247 AALYHASPLFNQNN
-262 VELWHEAAQASKELM
+262 EAELWHQAALATKELVD
-277 ESAASNDK
+277 SAEKQGKA
-285 GLAPTYDC
+285 LAATYDC
-293 LWASDN
+293 LWAANN
-299 YSNAKSVQEI
+299 YTDKKATQEI
-309 LFYRSISEART
+309 LFYRSVADANT
-320 LEQANFPVGLENCSG
+320 LEKANFPVGLEGCNG

-352 GKGINEEGSGYNPEK
+352 GKGIKEEGSGYDAQN

-389 NWSTSLVYTYQ
+389 NWASEPIYTYQ
-400 GGVNGLPLYGGTPTG
+400 GGANALPLNGGTPTG

-423 SAIDTRPGTA
+423 AAVDTRPATA
-433 NTNKHSW
+433 NTMKHSW

-457 NYFKSQ
+457 QYFKSQ
-463 GRLDAADATSE
+463 GRADAADATSA
-474 EFPISARALA
+474 EFPVSARELA
-484 SITRTRVKMKEM
+484 SKTRLRSKMKAM
-496 PTGMSNDDFWAKY
+496 PAGMSNADFWAKY

-556 PKTVSRK
+556 PKTVNRVWDEK
-563 WEDKYNFFPIPQSDL
+563 FNFFPIPQSDI

>member
-1 MKRLLNI
+1 MKRI
-8 LPAVAVGLLA
+8 KIFSAVAVGLLA
-18 LSSCSEQMDYNE
+18 LASCTDQMNYNE
-30 YYIYDRDYMTQEF
+30 YYVYDRDYMTQEF

-50 TTAYNELD
+50 TTAYNEMD
-58 YENDK
+58 YD
-63 QYFANYKDIAN
+63 
-74 YGAAMLASATDESE
+74 YGGYYSNALMASATDESE
-88 YAYTGNAIED
+88 YAYNGNSIED
-98 LYNGALSPTNAH
+98 LYNGALNPTNSHA
-110 NTFWNSSL
+110 TFWTSSL

-134 KFDNYYYNDDYAQQM
+134 KFTNYEYNDDYAQQM
-149 YKYQNMR
+149 FKYKNMR

-182 NSSAD
+182 NIPADDLNRLPMSSAD
-187 VVNSLPMSKAD
+187 K
-198 DVFNF
+198 VFDF
-203 ITASCDSIKDSII
+203 IKASCDSIKDSIV
-216 VDYTML
+216 VDYTNL

-234 RANKLA
+234 RANQLA

-247 AALYHASPLFNPDNN
+247 AALYHASPLFNQNN
-262 VELWHEAAQASKELM
+262 EAELWHQAALATKELVD
-277 ESAASNDK
+277 SAEKQGKA
-285 GLAPTYDC
+285 LAATYDC
-293 LWASDN
+293 LWAANN
-299 YSNAKSVQEI
+299 YTDKKATQEI
-309 LFYRSISEART
+309 LFYRSVADANT
-320 LEQANFPVGLENCSG
+320 LEKANFPVGLEGCNG

-352 GKGINEEGSGYNPEK
+352 GKGIKEDGSGYDAQN

-389 NWSTSLVYTYQ
+389 NWASEPIYTYQ
-400 GGVNGLPLYGGTPTG
+400 GGANALPLNGGTPTG

-423 SAIDTRPGTA
+423 AAVDTRPATA
-433 NTNKHSW
+433 NTMKHSW

-457 NYFKSQ
+457 QYFKSQ
-463 GRLDAADATSE
+463 GRSDAADATSA
-474 EFPISARALA
+474 EFPVSARELA
-484 SITRTRVKMKEM
+484 SKTRLRSKMKAM
-496 PTGMSNDDFWAKY
+496 PAGMSNADFWAKY

-556 PKTVSRK
+556 PKTVNRVWDEK
-563 WEDKYNFFPIPQSDL
+563 FNFFPIPQSDI

>member
-1 MKRLLNI
+1 MKRI
-8 LPAVAVGLLA
+8 KIFSAVAVGLLA
-18 LSSCSEQMDYNE
+18 LASCSEQMNYNE
-30 YYIYDRDYMTQEF
+30 YYVYDRDYMTQEF

-50 TTAYNELD
+50 TTAYNEMD
-58 YENDK
+58 YD
-63 QYFANYKDIAN
+63 
-74 YGAAMLASATDESE
+74 YGGYYSNALMASATDESE
-88 YAYTGNAIED
+88 YAYSGNSIED

-110 NTFWNSSL
+110 ATFWTSSL

-134 KFDNYYYNDDYAQQM
+134 KFTNYEYNDDYAQQM
-149 YKYQNMR
+149 FKYKNMR

-182 NSSAD
+182 NIPADDLNRLSMSSAD
-187 VVNSLPMSKAD
+187 K
-198 DVFNF
+198 VFDF
-203 ITASCDSIKDSII
+203 IKASCDSIKDSIV
-216 VDYTML
+216 VDYTNL
-222 GDMAISGQIETG
+222 GDMAITGQIETG
-234 RANKLA
+234 RANQLA

-247 AALYHASPLFNPDNN
+247 AALYHASPLFNQNN
-262 VELWHEAAQASKELM
+262 DAELWHQAALATKELVD
-277 ESAASNDK
+277 SAEKQGKA
-285 GLAPTYDC
+285 LAPTYDC
-293 LWASDN
+293 LWASNN
-299 YSNAKSVQEI
+299 YTDKKATPEI
-309 LFYRSISEART
+309 IFYRSVADANT
-320 LEQANFPVGLENCSG
+320 LEKANFPVGLEGCNG
-335 GNCPTQDLVD
+335 GNCPTQNLVD

-352 GKGINEEGSGYNPEK
+352 GKGINEEGSGYNAQN
-367 PYTGRDPRFE
+367 PYKGRDPRFE

-389 NWSTSLVYTYQ
+389 NWATDLIYTYQ
-400 GGVNGLPLYGGTPTG
+400 GGANALPLNGGTPTG
-415 YYLKKLLN
+415 YYLKKLLI
-423 SAIDTRPGTA
+423 AATDTRPATA
-433 NTNKHSW
+433 NTMKHSW

-457 NYFKSQ
+457 QYFKSQ
-463 GRLDAADATSE
+463 GRADAADATSA
-474 EFPISARALA
+474 EFPVSARELA
-484 SITRTRVKMKEM
+484 SKTRLRSKMKAI
-496 PTGMSNDDFWAKY
+496 PAGMSNDDFWAKY

-520 GHRFWDVRRWKEGA
+520 GHRFWDVRRWKEGS

-556 PKTVSRK
+556 PKTVNRL
-563 WEDKYNFFPIPQSDL
+563 WEEKFNFFPIPQSDI

>member
-1 MKRLLNI
+1 MKRI
-8 LPAVAVGLLA
+8 KIFSAVAVGLLA
-18 LSSCSEQMDYNE
+18 LASCTDQMNYNE
-30 YYIYDRDYMTQEF
+30 YYVYDRDYMTQEF

-50 TTAYNELD
+50 TTAYNEMD
-58 YENDK
+58 YD
-63 QYFANYKDIAN
+63 
-74 YGAAMLASATDESE
+74 YGGYYSNALMASATDESE
-88 YAYTGNAIED
+88 YAYNGNSIED
-98 LYNGALSPTNAH
+98 LYNGALNPTNSHA
-110 NTFWNSSL
+110 TFWTSSL

-134 KFDNYYYNDDYAQQM
+134 KFTNYEYNDDYAQQM
-149 YKYQNMR
+149 FKYKNMR

-182 NSSAD
+182 NIPADDLNRLPMSSAD
-187 VVNSLPMSKAD
+187 K
-198 DVFNF
+198 VFDF
-203 ITASCDSIKDSII
+203 IKASCDSIKDSIV
-216 VDYTML
+216 VDYTNL
-222 GDMAISGQIETG
+222 GDMAITGQIETG
-234 RANKLA
+234 RANQLA

-247 AALYHASPLFNPDNN
+247 AALYHASPLFNQNN
-262 VELWHEAAQASKELM
+262 EAELWHQAALATKELVD
-277 ESAASNDK
+277 SAEKQGKA
-285 GLAPTYDC
+285 LAATYDC
-293 LWASDN
+293 LWAANN
-299 YSNAKSVQEI
+299 YTDKKATQEI
-309 LFYRSISEART
+309 LFYRSVADANT
-320 LEQANFPVGLENCSG
+320 LEKANFPVGLEGCNG

-352 GKGINEEGSGYNPEK
+352 GKGIKEEGSGYDAQN

-389 NWSTSLVYTYQ
+389 NWASEPIYTYQ
-400 GGVNGLPLYGGTPTG
+400 GGANALPLNGGTPTG

-423 SAIDTRPGTA
+423 AAVDTRPATA
-433 NTNKHSW
+433 NTMKHSW

-457 NYFKSQ
+457 QYFKSQ
-463 GRLDAADATSE
+463 GRADAADATSA
-474 EFPISARALA
+474 EFPVSARELA
-484 SITRTRVKMKEM
+484 SKTRLRSKMKAM
-496 PTGMSNDDFWAKY
+496 PAGMSNADFWAKY

-520 GHRFWDVRRWKEGA
+520 GYRFWDVRRWKEGA

-556 PKTVSRK
+556 PKTVNRVWDEK
-563 WEDKYNFFPIPQSDL
+563 FNFFPIPQSDI

>member
-1 MKRLLNI
+1 MKRI
-8 LPAVAVGLLA
+8 KIFSAVAVGLLA
-18 LSSCSEQMDYNE
+18 LASCSEQMNYNE
-30 YYIYDRDYMTQEF
+30 YYVYDRDYMTQEF

-50 TTAYNELD
+50 TTAYNEMD
-58 YENDK
+58 YD
-63 QYFANYKDIAN
+63 
-74 YGAAMLASATDESE
+74 YGGYYSNALMASATDESE
-88 YAYTGNAIED
+88 YAYNGNSIED
-98 LYNGALSPTNAH
+98 LYNGALNPTNSHA
-110 NTFWNSSL
+110 TFWTSSL

-134 KFDNYYYNDDYAQQM
+134 KFTNYEYNDDYAQQM
-149 YKYQNMR
+149 FKYKNMR

-182 NSSAD
+182 NIPADDLNRLPMSSAD
-187 VVNSLPMSKAD
+187 K
-198 DVFNF
+198 VFDF
-203 ITASCDSIKDSII
+203 IKASCDSIKDSIV
-216 VDYTML
+216 VDYTNL

-234 RANKLA
+234 RANQLA

-247 AALYHASPLFNPDNN
+247 AALYHASPLFNQNN
-262 VELWHEAAQASKELM
+262 EAELWHQAALATKELVD
-277 ESAASNDK
+277 SAEKQGKA
-285 GLAPTYDC
+285 LAATYDC
-293 LWASDN
+293 LWAANN
-299 YSNAKSVQEI
+299 YTDKKATQEI
-309 LFYRSISEART
+309 LFYRSVADANT
-320 LEQANFPVGLENCSG
+320 LEKANFPVGLEGCNG

-352 GKGINEEGSGYNPEK
+352 GKGIKEEDSGYDAQN

-389 NWSTSLVYTYQ
+389 NWASEPIYTYQ
-400 GGVNGLPLYGGTPTG
+400 GGANALPLNGGTPTG

-423 SAIDTRPGTA
+423 AAIDTRPATA
-433 NTNKHSW
+433 NTMKHSW

-457 NYFKSQ
+457 QYFKSQ
-463 GRLDAADATSE
+463 GRSDAADATSA
-474 EFPISARALA
+474 EFPVSARELA
-484 SITRTRVKMKEM
+484 SKTRLRSKMKAM
-496 PTGMSNDDFWAKY
+496 PAGMSNADFWAKY

-556 PKTVSRK
+556 PKTVNRVWDEK
-563 WEDKYNFFPIPQSDL
+563 FNFFPIPQSDI

>member
-1 MKRLLNI
+1 MKRI
-8 LPAVAVGLLA
+8 KIFSAVAVGLLA
-18 LSSCSEQMDYNE
+18 LASCTDQMNYDE
-30 YYIYDRDYMTQEF
+30 YYVYDRDYMTQEF

-50 TTAYNELD
+50 TTAYNEMD
-58 YENDK
+58 YD
-63 QYFANYKDIAN
+63 
-74 YGAAMLASATDESE
+74 YGGYYSNALMASATDESE
-88 YAYTGNAIED
+88 YAYNGNSIED
-98 LYNGALSPTNAH
+98 LYNGALNPTNSHA
-110 NTFWNSSL
+110 TFWTSSL

-134 KFDNYYYNDDYAQQM
+134 KFTNYEYNDDYAQQM
-149 YKYQNMR
+149 FKYKNMR

-182 NSSAD
+182 NIPADDLNRLPMSSAD
-187 VVNSLPMSKAD
+187 K
-198 DVFNF
+198 VFDF
-203 ITASCDSIKDSII
+203 IKASCDSIKDSIV
-216 VDYTML
+216 VDYTNL
-222 GDMAISGQIETG
+222 GDMAITGQIETG
-234 RANKLA
+234 RANQLA

-247 AALYHASPLFNPDNN
+247 AALYHASPLFNQNN
-262 VELWHEAAQASKELM
+262 EAELWHQAALATKELVD
-277 ESAASNDK
+277 SAEKQGKA
-285 GLAPTYDC
+285 LAATYDC
-293 LWASDN
+293 LWAANN
-299 YSNAKSVQEI
+299 YTDKKATQEI
-309 LFYRSISEART
+309 LFYRSVADANT
-320 LEQANFPVGLENCSG
+320 LEKANFPVGLEGCNG

-352 GKGINEEGSGYNPEK
+352 GKGIKEEGSGYDAQN

-389 NWSTSLVYTYQ
+389 NWASEPIYTYQ
-400 GGVNGLPLYGGTPTG
+400 GGANALPLNGGTPTG

-423 SAIDTRPGTA
+423 AAVDTRPATA
-433 NTNKHSW
+433 NTMKHSW

-457 NYFKSQ
+457 QYFKSQ
-463 GRLDAADATSE
+463 GRADAADATSA
-474 EFPISARALA
+474 EFPVSARELA
-484 SITRTRVKMKEM
+484 SKTRLRSKMKAM
-496 PTGMSNDDFWAKY
+496 PAGMSNADFWAKY

-556 PKTVSRK
+556 PKTVNRVWDEK
-563 WEDKYNFFPIPQSDL
+563 FNFFPIPQSDI

>member
-1 MKRLLNI
+1 MKRI
-8 LPAVAVGLLA
+8 KIFSAVAVGLLA
-18 LSSCSEQMDYNE
+18 LASCTDQMNYNE
-30 YYIYDRDYMTQEF
+30 YYVYDRDYMTQEF

-50 TTAYNELD
+50 TTAYNEMD
-58 YENDK
+58 YD
-63 QYFANYKDIAN
+63 
-74 YGAAMLASATDESE
+74 YGGYYSNALMASATDESE
-88 YAYTGNAIED
+88 YAYNGNSIED
-98 LYNGALSPTNAH
+98 LYNGALNPTNSHA
-110 NTFWNSSL
+110 TFWTSSL

-134 KFDNYYYNDDYAQQM
+134 KFTNYEYNDDYAQQM
-149 YKYQNMR
+149 FKYKNMR

-182 NSSAD
+182 NIPADDLNRLPMSSAD
-187 VVNSLPMSKAD
+187 K
-198 DVFNF
+198 VFDF
-203 ITASCDSIKDSII
+203 IKASCDSIKDSIV
-216 VDYTML
+216 VDYTNL

-234 RANKLA
+234 RANQLA

-247 AALYHASPLFNPDNN
+247 AALYHASPLFNQNN
-262 VELWHEAAQASKELM
+262 EAELWHQAALATKELVD
-277 ESAASNDK
+277 SAEKQGKA
-285 GLAPTYDC
+285 LAATYDC
-293 LWASDN
+293 LWAANN
-299 YSNAKSVQEI
+299 YTDKKATQEI
-309 LFYRSISEART
+309 LFYRSVADANT
-320 LEQANFPVGLENCSG
+320 LEKANFPVGLEGCNG

-352 GKGINEEGSGYNPEK
+352 GKGIKEEDSGYDAQN

-389 NWSTSLVYTYQ
+389 NWASEPIYTYQ
-400 GGVNGLPLYGGTPTG
+400 GGANALPLNGGTPTG

-423 SAIDTRPGTA
+423 AAIDTRPATA
-433 NTNKHSW
+433 NTMKHSW

-457 NYFKSQ
+457 QYFKSQ
-463 GRLDAADATSE
+463 GRSDAADATSA
-474 EFPISARALA
+474 EFPVSARELA
-484 SITRTRVKMKEM
+484 SKTRLRSKMKAM
-496 PTGMSNDDFWAKY
+496 PAGMSNADFWAKY

-556 PKTVSRK
+556 PKTVNRVWDEK
-563 WEDKYNFFPIPQSDL
+563 FNFFPIPQSDI

>member
-1 MKRLLNI
+1 MKRI
-8 LPAVAVGLLA
+8 KIFSAVAVGLLA
-18 LSSCSEQMDYNE
+18 LASCSDQMNYNE
-30 YYIYDRDYMTQEF
+30 YYVYDRDYMTQEF

-50 TTAYNELD
+50 TTAYNEMD
-58 YENDK
+58 YD
-63 QYFANYKDIAN
+63 
-74 YGAAMLASATDESE
+74 YGGYYSNALMASATDESE
-88 YAYTGNAIED
+88 YAYSGNSIED

-110 NTFWNSSL
+110 ATFWTSSL

-134 KFDNYYYNDDYAQQM
+134 KFTNYEYNDDYAQQM
-149 YKYQNMR
+149 FKYKNMR

-182 NSSAD
+182 NIPADDLNRLSMSSAD
-187 VVNSLPMSKAD
+187 K
-198 DVFNF
+198 VFDF
-203 ITASCDSIKDSII
+203 IKASCDSIKDSIV
-216 VDYTML
+216 VDYTNL
-222 GDMAISGQIETG
+222 GDMAITGQIETG
-234 RANKLA
+234 RANQLA

-247 AALYHASPLFNPDNN
+247 AALYHASPLFNQNN
-262 VELWHEAAQASKELM
+262 EAELWHQAALATKELVD
-277 ESAASNDK
+277 SAEKQGKA
-285 GLAPTYDC
+285 LAATYDC
-293 LWASDN
+293 LWAANN
-299 YSNAKSVQEI
+299 YTDKKATQEI
-309 LFYRSISEART
+309 LFYRSVADANT
-320 LEQANFPVGLENCSG
+320 LEKANFPVGLEGCNG

-352 GKGINEEGSGYNPEK
+352 GKGIKEEGSGYDAQN

-389 NWSTSLVYTYQ
+389 NWASEPIYTYQ
-400 GGVNGLPLYGGTPTG
+400 GGANALPLNGGTPTG

-423 SAIDTRPGTA
+423 AAVDTRPATA
-433 NTNKHSW
+433 NTMKHSW

-457 NYFKSQ
+457 QYFKSQ
-463 GRLDAADATSE
+463 GRADAADATSA
-474 EFPISARALA
+474 EFPVSARELA
-484 SITRTRVKMKEM
+484 SKTRLRSKMKAM
-496 PTGMSNDDFWAKY
+496 PAGMSNADFWAKY

-556 PKTVSRK
+556 PKTVNRVWDEK
-563 WEDKYNFFPIPQSDL
+563 FNFFPIPQSDI

>member
-1 MKRLLNI
+1 MKRI
-8 LPAVAVGLLA
+8 KIFSAVAVGLLA
-18 LSSCSEQMDYNE
+18 LASCTDQMNYNE
-30 YYIYDRDYMTQEF
+30 YYVYDRDYMTQEF

-50 TTAYNELD
+50 TTAYNEMD
-58 YENDK
+58 YD
-63 QYFANYKDIAN
+63 
-74 YGAAMLASATDESE
+74 YGGYYSNALMASATDESE
-88 YAYTGNAIED
+88 YAYNGNSIED
-98 LYNGALSPTNAH
+98 LYNGALNPTNSHA
-110 NTFWNSSL
+110 TFWTSSL

-134 KFDNYYYNDDYAQQM
+134 KFTNYEYNDDYAQQM
-149 YKYQNMR
+149 FKYKNMR

-182 NSSAD
+182 NIPADDLNRLPMSSAD
-187 VVNSLPMSKAD
+187 K
-198 DVFNF
+198 VFDF
-203 ITASCDSIKDSII
+203 IKASCDSIKDSIV
-216 VDYTML
+216 VDYTNL
-222 GDMAISGQIETG
+222 GDMAITGQIETG
-234 RANKLA
+234 RANQLA

-247 AALYHASPLFNPDNN
+247 AALYHASPLFNQNN
-262 VELWHEAAQASKELM
+262 EAELWHQAALATKELVD
-277 ESAASNDK
+277 SAEKQGKA
-285 GLAPTYDC
+285 LAATYDC
-293 LWASDN
+293 LWAANN
-299 YSNAKSVQEI
+299 YTDKKATQEI
-309 LFYRSISEART
+309 LFYRSVADANT
-320 LEQANFPVGLENCSG
+320 LEKANFPVGLEGCNG

-352 GKGINEEGSGYNPEK
+352 GKGIKEEDSGYDAQN

-389 NWSTSLVYTYQ
+389 NWASEPIYTYQ
-400 GGVNGLPLYGGTPTG
+400 GGANALPLNGGTPTG

-423 SAIDTRPGTA
+423 AAVDTRPATA
-433 NTNKHSW
+433 NTMKHSW

-457 NYFKSQ
+457 QYFKSQ
-463 GRLDAADATSE
+463 GRSDAADATSA
-474 EFPISARALA
+474 EFPVSARELA
-484 SITRTRVKMKEM
+484 SKTRLRSKMKAM
-496 PTGMSNDDFWAKY
+496 PAGMSNADFWAKY

-556 PKTVSRK
+556 PKTVNRVWDEK
-563 WEDKYNFFPIPQSDL
+563 FNFFPIPQSDI

>member
-1 MKRLLNI
+1 MKRI
-8 LPAVAVGLLA
+8 KIFSAVAVGLLA
-18 LSSCSEQMDYNE
+18 LASCTDQMNYNE
-30 YYIYDRDYMTQEF
+30 YYVYDRDYMTQEF

-50 TTAYNELD
+50 TTAYNEMD
-58 YENDK
+58 YD
-63 QYFANYKDIAN
+63 
-74 YGAAMLASATDESE
+74 YGGYYSNALMASATDESE
-88 YAYTGNAIED
+88 YAYNGNSIED
-98 LYNGALSPTNAH
+98 LYNGALNPTNSHA
-110 NTFWNSSL
+110 TFWTSSL

-134 KFDNYYYNDDYAQQM
+134 KFTNYEYNDDYAQQM
-149 YKYQNMR
+149 FKYKNMR

-182 NSSAD
+182 NIPADDLNRLPMSSAD
-187 VVNSLPMSKAD
+187 K
-198 DVFNF
+198 VFDF
-203 ITASCDSIKDSII
+203 IKASCDSIKDSIV
-216 VDYTML
+216 VDYTNL
-222 GDMAISGQIETG
+222 GDMAITGQIETG
-234 RANKLA
+234 RANQLA

-247 AALYHASPLFNPDNN
+247 AALYHASPLFNQNN
-262 VELWHEAAQASKELM
+262 EAELWHQAALATKELVD
-277 ESAASNDK
+277 SAEKQGKA
-285 GLAPTYDC
+285 LAATYDC
-293 LWASDN
+293 LWAANN
-299 YSNAKSVQEI
+299 YTDKKATQEI
-309 LFYRSISEART
+309 LFYRSVADANT
-320 LEQANFPVGLENCSG
+320 LEKANFPVGLEGCNG

-352 GKGINEEGSGYNPEK
+352 GKGIKEEDSGYDAQN

-389 NWSTSLVYTYQ
+389 NWASEPIYTYQ
-400 GGVNGLPLYGGTPTG
+400 GGANALPLNGGTPTG

-423 SAIDTRPGTA
+423 AAIDTRPATA
-433 NTNKHSW
+433 NTMKHSW

-457 NYFKSQ
+457 QYFKSQ
-463 GRLDAADATSE
+463 GRADAADATSA
-474 EFPISARALA
+474 EFPVSARELA
-484 SITRTRVKMKEM
+484 SKTRLRSKMKAM
-496 PTGMSNDDFWAKY
+496 PAGMSNADFWAKY

-556 PKTVSRK
+556 PKTVNRVWDEK
-563 WEDKYNFFPIPQSDL
+563 FNFFPIPQSDI

>member
-1 MKRLLNI
+1 MKRI
-8 LPAVAVGLLA
+8 KIFSAVAVGLLA
-18 LSSCSEQMDYNE
+18 LASCSEQMNYNE
-30 YYIYDRDYMTQEF
+30 YYVYDRDYMTQEF

-50 TTAYNELD
+50 TTAYNEMD
-58 YENDK
+58 YD
-63 QYFANYKDIAN
+63 
-74 YGAAMLASATDESE
+74 YGGYYSNALMASATDESE
-88 YAYTGNAIED
+88 YAYNGNSIED
-98 LYNGALSPTNAH
+98 LYNGALNPTNSHA
-110 NTFWNSSL
+110 TFWTSSL

-134 KFDNYYYNDDYAQQM
+134 KFTNYEYNDDYAQQM
-149 YKYQNMR
+149 FKYKNMR

-182 NSSAD
+182 NIPADDLNRLPMSSAD
-187 VVNSLPMSKAD
+187 K
-198 DVFNF
+198 VFDF
-203 ITASCDSIKDSII
+203 IKASCDSIKDSIV
-216 VDYTML
+216 VDYTNL
-222 GDMAISGQIETG
+222 GDMAITGQIETG
-234 RANKLA
+234 RANQLA

-247 AALYHASPLFNPDNN
+247 AALYHASPLFNQNN
-262 VELWHEAAQASKELM
+262 EAELWHQAALATKELVD
-277 ESAASNDK
+277 SAEKQGKA
-285 GLAPTYDC
+285 LAATYDC
-293 LWASDN
+293 LWAANN
-299 YSNAKSVQEI
+299 YTDKKATQEI
-309 LFYRSISEART
+309 LFYRSVADANT
-320 LEQANFPVGLENCSG
+320 LEKANFPVGLEGCNG

-352 GKGINEEGSGYNPEK
+352 GKGIKEEGSGYDAQN

-389 NWSTSLVYTYQ
+389 NWASEPIYTYQ
-400 GGVNGLPLYGGTPTG
+400 GGANALPLNGGTPTG

-423 SAIDTRPGTA
+423 AAIDTRPATA
-433 NTNKHSW
+433 NTMKHSW

-457 NYFKSQ
+457 QYFKSQ
-463 GRLDAADATSE
+463 GRSDAADATSA
-474 EFPISARALA
+474 EFPVSARELA
-484 SITRTRVKMKEM
+484 SKTRLRSKMKAM
-496 PTGMSNDDFWAKY
+496 PAGMSNADFWAKY

-520 GHRFWDVRRWKEGA
+520 GYRFWDVRRWKEGA

-556 PKTVSRK
+556 PKTVNRVWDEK
-563 WEDKYNFFPIPQSDL
+563 FNFFPIPQSDI

>member
-1 MKRLLNI
+1 MKRINI
-8 LPAVAVGLLA
+8 LSAVAVGLLGLA
-18 LSSCSEQMDYNE
+18 SCSDQMNYNE

-50 TTAYNELD
+50 TTAYNEMD

-63 QYFANYKDIAN
+63 AYFYTYKSDGN
-74 YGAAMLASATDESE
+74 YGNAMWASATDESE
-88 YAYTGNAIED
+88 YAYNGNAVED
-98 LYNGALSPTNAH
+98 FYNGALSPTNPHAAY
-110 NTFWNSSL
+110 WKSSL

-134 KFDNYYYNDDYAQQM
+134 KFENYQYNDDYSKQM
-149 YKYQNMR
+149 YKYKNMR

-182 NSSAD
+182 NISASQL
-187 VVNSLPMSKAD
+187 NALPMSKAD
-198 DVFNF
+198 EVFKF
-203 ITASCDSIKDSII
+203 IKNSCDSIKDSII
-216 VDYTML
+216 VDYTKL
-222 GDMAISGQIETG
+222 GELALGNAETA
-234 RANKLA
+234 RANQLS

-247 AALYHASPLFNPDNN
+247 AALYHASPLFNPNN
-262 VELWHEAAQASKELM
+262 EADLWYEAALASKELVT
-277 ESAASNDK
+277 SAEKQGK
-285 GLAPTYDC
+285 GLAATYDC

-299 YSNAKSVQEI
+299 FSNAKSTKEI
-309 LFYRSISEART
+309 LFYRSITEGRG
-320 LEQANFPVGLENCSG
+320 LEQANFPVGLENCNG

-345 AYEMQST
+345 AYEMQRT
-352 GKGINEEGSGYNPEK
+352 GKGINEEGSGYNEQK

-400 GGVNGLPLYGGTPTG
+400 GGANGQPLTGGTPTG
-415 YYLKKLLN
+415 YYLKKLLI
-423 SAIDTRPGTA
+423 AAADPRPATA
-433 NTNKHSW
+433 NTFKHSW

-457 NYFKSQ
+457 NYFKCQ
-463 GRLDAADATSE
+463 GRMDAADATSE
-474 EFPISARALA
+474 EFPVSARELA
-484 SITRTRVKMKEM
+484 SKTRLRSKM
-496 PTGMSNDDFWAKY
+496 PAIPAGMSNDDFWAKY

-520 GHRFWDVRRWKEGA
+520 GHRFWDVRRWKEGS
-534 KYFSKITEMHIT
+534 KYFGKITEMHIT
-546 KNEDGTYTYT
+546 KNDDNTYTYT
-556 PKTVSRK
+556 RKTVNRK
-563 WEDKYNFFPIPQSDL
+563 WDDKYNFFPIPQSDI

>member
-1 MKRLLNI
+1 MKRI
-8 LPAVAVGLLA
+8 KIFSAVAVGLLA
-18 LSSCSEQMDYNE
+18 LASCTDQMNYNE
-30 YYIYDRDYMTQEF
+30 YYVYDRDYMTQEF

-50 TTAYNELD
+50 TTAYNEMD
-58 YENDK
+58 YD
-63 QYFANYKDIAN
+63 
-74 YGAAMLASATDESE
+74 YGGYYSNALMASATDESE
-88 YAYTGNAIED
+88 YAYNGNSIED
-98 LYNGALSPTNAH
+98 LYNGALNPTNSHA
-110 NTFWNSSL
+110 TFWTSSL

-134 KFDNYYYNDDYAQQM
+134 KFTNYEYNDDYAQQM
-149 YKYQNMR
+149 FKYKNMR

-182 NSSAD
+182 NIPADDLNRLPMSSAD
-187 VVNSLPMSKAD
+187 K
-198 DVFNF
+198 VFDF
-203 ITASCDSIKDSII
+203 IKASCDSIKDSIV
-216 VDYTML
+216 VDYTNL
-222 GDMAISGQIETG
+222 GDMAITGQIETG
-234 RANKLA
+234 RANQLA

-247 AALYHASPLFNPDNN
+247 AALYHASPLFNQNN
-262 VELWHEAAQASKELM
+262 EAELWHQAALATKELVD
-277 ESAASNDK
+277 SAEKQGKA
-285 GLAPTYDC
+285 LAATYDC
-293 LWASDN
+293 LWAANN
-299 YSNAKSVQEI
+299 YTDKKATQEI
-309 LFYRSISEART
+309 LFYRSVADANT
-320 LEQANFPVGLENCSG
+320 LEKANFPVGLEGCNG

-352 GKGINEEGSGYNPEK
+352 GKGIKEEGSGYDAQN

-389 NWSTSLVYTYQ
+389 NWASEPIYTYQ
-400 GGVNGLPLYGGTPTG
+400 GGANALPLNGGTPTG

-423 SAIDTRPGTA
+423 AAVDTRPATA
-433 NTNKHSW
+433 NTMKHSW

-457 NYFKSQ
+457 QYFKSQ
-463 GRLDAADATSE
+463 GRADAADATSA
-474 EFPISARALA
+474 EFPVSARELA
-484 SITRTRVKMKEM
+484 SKTRLRSKMKAM
-496 PTGMSNDDFWAKY
+496 PAGMSNADFWAKY

-556 PKTVSRK
+556 PKTVNRVWDEK
-563 WEDKYNFFPIPQSDL
+563 FNFFPIPQSDI

>member
-1 MKRLLNI
+1 MKRI
-8 LPAVAVGLLA
+8 KIFSAVAVGLLA
-18 LSSCSEQMDYNE
+18 LASCTDQMNYNE
-30 YYIYDRDYMTQEF
+30 YYVYDRDYMTQEF

-50 TTAYNELD
+50 TTAYNEMD
-58 YENDK
+58 YD
-63 QYFANYKDIAN
+63 
-74 YGAAMLASATDESE
+74 YGGYYSNALMASATDESE
-88 YAYTGNAIED
+88 YAYNGNSIED
-98 LYNGALSPTNAH
+98 LYNGALNPTNSHA
-110 NTFWNSSL
+110 TFWTSSL

-134 KFDNYYYNDDYAQQM
+134 KFTNYEYNDDYAQQM
-149 YKYQNMR
+149 FKYKNMR

-182 NSSAD
+182 NIPADDLNRLPMSSAD
-187 VVNSLPMSKAD
+187 K
-198 DVFNF
+198 VFDF
-203 ITASCDSIKDSII
+203 IKASCDSIKDSFV
-216 VDYTML
+216 VDYTNL
-222 GDMAISGQIETG
+222 GDMAITGQIETG
-234 RANKLA
+234 RANQLA

-247 AALYHASPLFNPDNN
+247 AALYHASPLFNQNN
-262 VELWHEAAQASKELM
+262 EAELWHQAALATKELVD
-277 ESAASNDK
+277 SAEKQGKA
-285 GLAPTYDC
+285 LAATYDC
-293 LWASDN
+293 LWAANN
-299 YSNAKSVQEI
+299 YTDKKATQEI
-309 LFYRSISEART
+309 LFYRSVADANT
-320 LEQANFPVGLENCSG
+320 LEKANFPVGLEGCNG

-352 GKGINEEGSGYNPEK
+352 GKGIKEEDSGYDAQN

-389 NWSTSLVYTYQ
+389 NWASEPIYTYQ
-400 GGVNGLPLYGGTPTG
+400 GGANALPLNGGTPTG

-423 SAIDTRPGTA
+423 AAVDTRPATA
-433 NTNKHSW
+433 NTMKHSW

-457 NYFKSQ
+457 QYFKSQ
-463 GRLDAADATSE
+463 GRSDAADATSA
-474 EFPISARALA
+474 EFPVSARELA
-484 SITRTRVKMKEM
+484 SKTRLRSKMKAM
-496 PTGMSNDDFWAKY
+496 PAGMSNADFWAKY

-556 PKTVSRK
+556 PKTVNRVWDEK
-563 WEDKYNFFPIPQSDL
+563 FNFFPIPQSDI